1 MSAAIGSIK
10 EFGVADWR
18 AADKA
23 EPVKNQDCRDY
34 TMTKAQP
41 RTVATVSDCA
51 FSCRKLP
58 YCHFHPVLHTKV
70 KSF

>member
-1 MSAAIGSIK
+1 MSAAIGSMK
-10 EFGVADWR
+10 ELGVAVWR

-34 TMTKAQP
+34 TMTKTPP
-41 RTVATVSDCA
+41 RTVAPVSNCA
-51 FSCRKLP
+51 FSSGKLP
-58 YCHFHPVLHTKV
+58 YCHFRQMLHTKV